1 MNYKISNRLSCL
13 LMALFLFGH
22 AGCSSEP
29 TDRLPTYPVTG
40 VVRLDGKPLAKA
52 NVTLMYA
59 ELNRSSFGQTNEA
72 GEFKLA
78 TYEDA
83 DGALAGQASISVS
96 KWEEAELDKG
106 PIAGEPGYDPSKA
119 YKPQKPHKSLVP
131 EKYSDF
137 QKSGLS
143 AKIEASKTN
152 PPLKIELSS
161 R

>member
-1 MNYKISNRLSCL
+1 MISGIFNRSMGFMLIPCL
-13 LMALFLFGH
+13 LVY

-29 TDRLPTYPVTG
+29 TDRLPTYPVKG
-40 VVRLDGKPLAKA
+40 VVSLDGKPLAKA
-52 NVTLMYA
+52 TVTLMYA
-59 ELNRSSFGQTNEA
+59 ELNRSSFGQTNDS

-106 PIAGEPGYDPSKA
+106 PIAGEPGYDPAKA
-119 YKPQKPHKSLVP
+119 YKPQKPHKSLLP
-131 EKYSDF
+131 DKYSDF